1 MAYINLRQYSS
12 DGSMARWPRGL
23 RHSLVHPPV
32 AFLGNLERAFGK
44 ILELY
49 QMTTRS
55 TANTAYFTARQFTFR
70 EMPQGYAVYNEART
84 NTTNRAHDT
93 HVYGHPNGHFLSARA
108 FSLHVRWLMQ
118 GRAGRCL
125 CTRCRQGYREALRA
139 TAARRNPPPRRRF
152 WQIPEEIIS

>member
-32 AFLGNLERAFGK
+32 AFLGNLERAF
-44 ILELY
+44 
-49 QMTTRS
+49 
-55 TANTAYFTARQFTFR
+55 ARQFTFR

-139 TAARRNPPPRRRF
+139 AAARRNPPPRRRF
-152 WQIPEEIIS
+152 WQIPEEIIL